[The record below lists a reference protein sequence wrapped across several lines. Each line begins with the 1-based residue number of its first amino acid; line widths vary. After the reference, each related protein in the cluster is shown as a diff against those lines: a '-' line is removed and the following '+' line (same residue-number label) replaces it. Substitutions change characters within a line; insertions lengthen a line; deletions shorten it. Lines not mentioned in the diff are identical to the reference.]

1 MVKMRKRKLKK
12 KNMMLFVLVLL
23 ITAGSLVSYGI
34 YRNVAQ
40 SINSMYEPLHR
51 DSEQKETEP
60 HDPISILL
68 LGIDER
74 PGDKGRPDSMIVMTV
89 NPKTKKTTMTSIP
102 RDTRVF
108 IRSKNDFSKMNSAYT
123 YGGIEGTVQTVE
135 QFLNI
140 PINYYIKINMD
151 GFKDIVDAV
160 GGVTVNNRID
170 FTLEGVHLS
179 KGKQHLDG
187 KAALT
192 YARMRK
198 DDPRGDFGRQERQRE
213 IINQIIH
220 EGAQLKSLA
229 NYQGI
234 LTALEKN
241 VKTNLT
247 LDKMIDI
254 QSSYK
259 EAVKDIKQI
268 EIEGE
273 NKKVDGLWYHLVT
286 DEKRRELS
294 KKLHRQLNLNS

>member
-34 YRNVAQ
+34 YRNVVK
-40 SINSMYEPLHR
+40 SINNMYEPLHR

-273 NKKVDGLWYHLVT
+273 DKKVDGLWYHLVT
-286 DEKRRELS
+286 DEKRRETS

>member
-12 KNMMLFVLVLL
+12 KNMMLFVLALL

-40 SINSMYEPLHR
+40 SINNMYEPLHR

>member
-1 MVKMRKRKLKK
+1 MKMRKRKLKI
-12 KNMMLFVLVLL
+12 KNMVLFVLALL
-23 ITAGSLVSYGI
+23 ITVGGLVSYGV
-34 YRNVAQ
+34 YRNVAK
-40 SINSMYEPLHR
+40 SISNMYEPLHR
-51 DSEQKETEP
+51 DSEQKKAAP

-74 PGDKGRPDSMIVMTV
+74 PGDNGRPDSMIVMTV
-89 NPKTKKTTMTSIP
+89 NPETKKATMTSIP

-108 IRSKNDFSKMNSAYT
+108 IRSKNTFSKMNSAYT

-135 QFLNI
+135 QFLDI
-140 PINYYIKINMD
+140 PINYYIKVNMD

-179 KGKQHLDG
+179 KGKLHLDG
-187 KAALT
+187 KTALT

-198 DDPRGDFGRQERQRE
+198 DDPRGDFGRQQRQRE

-220 EGAQLKSLA
+220 EGAQLKSLT
-229 NYQGI
+229 NYQEI

-241 VKTNLT
+241 IKTNLT

-259 EAVKDIKQI
+259 EAAKDIKQF

-273 NKKVDGLWYHLVT
+273 DKKIDGLWFHVVT
-286 DEKRRELS
+286 DEKRKEIS
-294 KKLHRQLNLNS
+294 KKLRRQLNLKS

>member
-1 MVKMRKRKLKK
+1 MKMRKRKLKI
-12 KNMMLFVLVLL
+12 KNTVLFVLALL
-23 ITAGSLVSYGI
+23 ITVGGLVSYGV
-34 YRNVAQ
+34 YRNVAK
-40 SINSMYEPLHR
+40 SISNMYEPLHR
-51 DSEQKETEP
+51 DSEQKKAAP

-74 PGDKGRPDSMIVMTV
+74 PGDNGRPDSMIVMTV
-89 NPKTKKTTMTSIP
+89 NPETKKATMTSIP

-108 IRSKNDFSKMNSAYT
+108 IRSKNTFSKMNSAYT

-135 QFLNI
+135 QFLDI
-140 PINYYIKINMD
+140 PINYYIKVNMD

-179 KGKQHLDG
+179 KGKLHLDG
-187 KAALT
+187 KTALT

-198 DDPRGDFGRQERQRE
+198 GDPRGDFGRQQRQRE

-220 EGAQLKSLA
+220 EGAQLKSLT
-229 NYQGI
+229 NYQEI

-241 VKTNLT
+241 IKTNLT

-259 EAVKDIKQI
+259 EAAKDIKQF

-273 NKKVDGLWYHLVT
+273 DKKIDGLWFHVVT
-286 DEKRRELS
+286 DEKRKEIS
-294 KKLHRQLNLNS
+294 KKLRRQLNLKS